1 MFLNANSG
9 AKTSQEMAARFL
21 GAKAAKAKAKAIA
34 NGKVVEVTPSKK
46 PARKSSIKQVEGGTE
61 STWLSERHEKLRTDA
76 IQNIQKAISKQEE
89 LKGALSTTLE
99 RLVEIA
105 HARLECSN
113 ERGMYRCTHAPAWKR
128 RRRLYHPLIFVSNR
142 SIPCPFSLPG
152 VILSMKKVV
161 ACQGQQEH
169 YSATLDT
176 LEKLFLDIGSGD
188 VKPEGHEMKIKKILA
203 LPMKK
208 KTMSDVEMLKELDK
222 LAANEAQ

>member
-9 AKTSQEMAARFL
+9 AKASQEMAARFL
-21 GAKAAKAKAKAIA
+21 AAKAAKAKTIA
-34 NGKVVEVTPSKK
+34 NGEGIEVTPSKK
-46 PARKSSIKQVEGGTE
+46 PGRKSIKQVEDGTE
-61 STWLSERHEKLRTDA
+61 STWLSFRHEKLRTDA

-89 LKGALSTTLE
+89 LKGALSTTLA
-99 RLVEIA
+99 RLVEVA
-105 HARLECSN
+105 LARLECSN
-113 ERGMYRCTHAPAWKR
+113 ERGMYRCTHAPARKR
-128 RRRLYHPLIFVSNR
+128 RRRKLYHPLILVSHR
-142 SIPCPFSLPG
+142 SILCPFSLPG

-169 YSATLDT
+169 YSTTLDA

-188 VKPEGHEMKIKKILA
+188 VKPKGHEMKIKKILA

-222 LAANEAQ
+222 LVANEAQ